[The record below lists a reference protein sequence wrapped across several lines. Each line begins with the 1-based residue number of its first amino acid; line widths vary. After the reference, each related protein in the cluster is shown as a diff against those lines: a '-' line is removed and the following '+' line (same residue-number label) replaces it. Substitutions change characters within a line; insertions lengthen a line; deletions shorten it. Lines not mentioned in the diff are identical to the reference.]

1 MFESLQLAGSSFGIV
16 TEFHYRIFPEPE
28 VLPVVAVIY
37 IEDKAD
43 LWRIEAAGRSKFTLI
58 PLVQEGVIL

>member
-1 MFESLQLAGSSFGIV
+1 MAGSSFGIV

-43 LWRIEAAGRSKFTLI
+43 LWRIDAAGRSKFTLI
-58 PLVQEGVIL
+58 LLIKEGMNTNLSDR